1 MPTYQQ
7 LVFDFK
13 LFLSQVSVAMEE
25 EICRLHVLVD
35 EFHTDFHPSPHVL
48 KIYKSV
54 SPTVELSASTL
65 LD

>member
-1 MPTYQQ
+1 M
-7 LVFDFK
+7 
-13 LFLSQVSVAMEE
+13 SVAMEE